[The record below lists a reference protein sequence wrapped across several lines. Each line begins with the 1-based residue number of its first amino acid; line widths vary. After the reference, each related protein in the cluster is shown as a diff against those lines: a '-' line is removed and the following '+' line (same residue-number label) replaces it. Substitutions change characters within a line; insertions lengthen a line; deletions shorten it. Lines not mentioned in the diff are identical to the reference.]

1 MSNRY
6 AIIENHLVVNV
17 ALADEE
23 YAAQQGWTPCPDHV
37 GPNWAYIDGE
47 FIAPIIE
54 ITPQPEL
61 PPPPT
66 LEELLAQVNQ
76 LQSQI
81 LLLSGS
87 SNGTA

>member
-1 MSNRY
+1 MSYRY
-6 AIIENHLVVNV
+6 AIIQNHLVANV
-17 ALADEE
+17 AVADDE
-23 YAAQQGWTPCPDHV
+23 AFAVSQGWIPCPDHV

-47 FIAPIIE
+47 FIAPVIE

-81 LLLSGS
+81 LLLSK
-87 SNGTA
+87 NT